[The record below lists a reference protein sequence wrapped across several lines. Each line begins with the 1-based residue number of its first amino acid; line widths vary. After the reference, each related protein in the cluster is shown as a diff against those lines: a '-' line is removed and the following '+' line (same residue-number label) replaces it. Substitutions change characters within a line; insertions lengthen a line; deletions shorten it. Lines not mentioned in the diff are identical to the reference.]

1 MKEIGVLAEMKTGVD
16 AYGLVDFQKLEYIL
30 MHESRRFSV
39 QGKMTLY
46 SKFVMVLYSRLNR
59 KLKYSS

>member
-30 MHESRRFSV
+30 MHESRRFNV
-39 QGKMTLY
+39 QVKMTLY

>member
-30 MHESRRFSV
+30 MHESRRFNV
-39 QGKMTLY
+39 QVKMTLY
-46 SKFVMVLYSRLNR
+46 SKFVMVLL
-59 KLKYSS
+59 